1 MRPEAPAAEHLGHVA
16 RGGVLGLAGS
26 AVAAVGAFGLALVV
40 TRGFDA
46 DTAGSFF
53 AATTLFTLLA
63 TASGLGVDAGLA
75 RFLLRHE
82 ARDAR
87 HDVRRTLRLAIG
99 PAVAVASS
107 LALVGLLLA
116 GPLAGLLGLGADGD
130 RLLRVIVVALPFA
143 VAADLCLA
151 ATRALGRIRTTV
163 GVDRILRTVVQLGTA
178 GLVVALGGSPLLLVV
193 GWAAAYVLS
202 AGVAV
207 VLLRRFLAT
216 RPTSRDSVVEADPD
230 LARSF
235 WSFTWPRGVA
245 GLAQASVQKADIVLV
260 AILLSPAHA
269 AVYTA
274 ATRFVAVGQMANQ
287 AIYQVLQPRFTAILI
302 AEDRTTLRTV
312 FGVSTT
318 WGMVLIWPLY
328 LVVACSPVLY
338 LSLFGDSYA
347 DATGAVVV
355 VVVMALTML
364 VSIASGPVDTLL
376 LMAGRSGLSMTNALV
391 AVALDVGLCLL
402 LLPRIGIAGA
412 AIAWAA
418 AVVTR
423 SGLAFWQV
431 RRHVGVSPQL
441 RTQLGVALVPVTCFA
456 LPALLLTASGSTA
469 ALPWLAVTLL
479 GVVAYAVALRAL
491 RTRLCLDDLAA
502 ALRRRPAAAPADLPA
517 DLPADPSTPA
527 AKELAPCASER

>member
-1 MRPEAPAAEHLGHVA
+1 MTAEATAGDHLGHVA
-16 RGGVLGLAGS
+16 RGGLLGLAGS
-26 AVAAVGAFGLALVV
+26 GVAAVGAFALALVV

-46 DTAGSFF
+46 QTAGSFF
-53 AATTLFTLLA
+53 ATTTLFTLLA
-63 TASGLGVDAGLA
+63 TACGLGVDAGLA
-75 RFLLRHE
+75 RFLLRLE
-82 ARDAR
+82 ARSAA

-99 PAVAVASS
+99 PAVAVASL
-107 LALVGLLLA
+107 LALVGTLVA
-116 GPLAGLLGLGADGD
+116 GPLAGLLGLGAEGD
-130 RLLRVIVVALPFA
+130 RLLRVAAVALPFA

-178 GLVVALGGSPLLLVV
+178 GLVVALGGGPVLLVA
-193 GWAAAYVLS
+193 GWAAAYLLS
-202 AGVAV
+202 AAVAV
-207 VLLRRFLAT
+207 VLLRSFLAT
-216 RPTSRDSVVEADPD
+216 RPAGAPASPDATPDPDPD

-245 GLAQASVQKADIVLV
+245 GLAQASVQKADVVLV
-260 AILLSPAHA
+260 AVLLSPAHA
-269 AVYTA
+269 ALYTA

-302 AEDRTTLRTV
+302 TEDRSTLRTV

-318 WGMVLIWPLY
+318 WGMMLIWPLY
-328 LVVACSPVLY
+328 LLVACSPVLY

-347 DATGAVVV
+347 DAASAVVV

-364 VSIASGPVDTLL
+364 VSIAAGPVDTLL

-391 AVALDVGLCLL
+391 AVALDIGLCLL

-431 RRHVGVSPQL
+431 RRHVGVSPQPGHL
-441 RTQLGVALVPVTCFA
+441 LGVALVPVVCFA
-456 LPALLLTASGSTA
+456 LPALALTASGSTA
-469 ALPWLAVTLL
+469 LLPWAAVTLAS
-479 GVVAYAVALRAL
+479 VVAYAVALHAL
-491 RTRLCLDDLAA
+491 RARLSLDELVA
-502 ALRRRPAAAPADLPA
+502 ALRRRPTPVL
-517 DLPADPSTPA
+517 PSTSPTSA
-527 AKELAPCASER
+527 QELACASER

>member
-1 MRPEAPAAEHLGHVA
+1 MTAEATHHLGHVA
-16 RGGVLGLAGS
+16 RGGLLGLAGS
-26 AVAAVGAFGLALVV
+26 GVAAVGAFVLALVV

-46 DTAGSFF
+46 ETAGSFF
-53 AATTLFTLLA
+53 ATTTLFTLLA

-82 ARDAR
+82 ARDAS

-99 PAVAVASS
+99 PAVGVASL
-107 LALVGLLLA
+107 LALVGTLLA
-116 GPLAGLLGLGADGD
+116 GPVADLLGLGAGGD
-130 RLLRVIVVALPFA
+130 RLLRVVAVALPFA

-178 GLVVALGGSPLLLVV
+178 LLVATLGGGPVLLVA
-193 GWAAAYVLS
+193 GWALAYVLS
-202 AGVAV
+202 AVVAV
-207 VLLRRFLAT
+207 VLLRRFLASRQPT
-216 RPTSRDSVVEADPD
+216 GPTTGPTSHPTSTLPEPD

-302 AEDRTTLRTV
+302 TEDRATLRTV

-364 VSIASGPVDTLL
+364 VSIAAGPVDTLL

-391 AVALDVGLCLL
+391 AVALDVGLLLL

-412 AIAWAA
+412 AIAWAV
-418 AVVTR
+418 AVLAR

-431 RRHVGVSPQL
+431 RRHVGVSPLL
-441 RTQLGVALVPVTCFA
+441 RTQLGVALVPVACFV
-456 LPALLLTASGSTA
+456 LPALALTASGASG
-469 ALPWLAVTLL
+469 ALPWLAVTLGSVL
-479 GVVAYAVALRAL
+479 VYAAALRAL
-491 RTRLCLDDLAA
+491 RTRLSLDDLVAP
-502 ALRRRPAAAPADLPA
+502 LRRRAAAPADPT
-517 DLPADPSTPA
+517 PTPSP
-527 AKELAPCASER
+527 AKELLPCASER

>member
-1 MRPEAPAAEHLGHVA
+1 MTADAPAAHHLGHVA
-16 RGGVLGLAGS
+16 RGGLLGLAGS
-26 AVAAVGAFGLALVV
+26 GIAAVGAFALALVV

-46 DTAGSFF
+46 ETAGSFF
-53 AATTLFTLLA
+53 ATTTLFTLLA
-63 TASGLGVDAGLA
+63 TACGLGVDAGLA
-75 RFLLRHE
+75 RFLLRLE
-82 ARDAR
+82 ARSAV

-99 PAVAVASS
+99 PAVVVASL
-107 LALVGLLLA
+107 LALVGTLVA
-116 GPLAGLLGLGADGD
+116 GPLAGLLGLGAEGD
-130 RLLRVIVVALPFA
+130 RLLRVVAVALPFA

-178 GLVVALGGSPLLLVV
+178 ALVVALGGDPVLLVA
-193 GWAAAYVLS
+193 GWAAAYLLS
-202 AGVAV
+202 AVVAV

-216 RPTSRDSVVEADPD
+216 RPTGSPASPEETPDPD

-260 AILLSPAHA
+260 AVLLSPAHA
-269 AVYTA
+269 ALYTA

-302 AEDRTTLRTV
+302 TEDRSTLRTV

-318 WGMVLIWPLY
+318 WGMVLIWPFY
-328 LVVACSPVLY
+328 LLVACSPVLY

-347 DATGAVVV
+347 DATSAVVV

-391 AVALDVGLCLL
+391 AVALDIGLCLL

-431 RRHVGVSPQL
+431 RRHVGVSPQPGHL
-441 RTQLGVALVPVTCFA
+441 LGVALVPVTCFA
-456 LPALLLTASGSTA
+456 LPALALSASGSTA
-469 ALPWLAVTLL
+469 VLPWAAVTLAS
-479 GVVAYAVALRAL
+479 VVAYAVALRAL
-491 RTRLCLDDLAA
+491 RARLSLDDLVAA
-502 ALRRRPAAAPADLPA
+502 VRRRPTPVL
-517 DLPADPSTPA
+517 PSTSPTSA
-527 AKELAPCASER
+527 QELACASER

>member
-1 MRPEAPAAEHLGHVA
+1 MTAEATHHLGHVA

-26 AVAAVGAFGLALVV
+26 GVAAVGAFALALVV
-40 TRGFDA
+40 TRGFDT

-53 AATTLFTLLA
+53 AVTTLFTLLA

-99 PAVAVASS
+99 PAVGVASL
-107 LALVGLLLA
+107 LALVGTLA
-116 GPLAGLLGLGADGD
+116 AAPVAGWLGLGAEGD
-130 RLLRVIVVALPFA
+130 RLLRVVVVALPFA

-163 GVDRILRTVVQLGTA
+163 GVDRVLRTVVQLGTA
-178 GLVVALGGSPLLLVV
+178 GLVVALGGGPLLLAA

-202 AGVAV
+202 AAVAV
-207 VLLRRFLAT
+207 VLMRRFLAT
-216 RPTSRDSVVEADPD
+216 RPAAATAAPDPA
-230 LARSF
+230 LARTF
-235 WSFTWPRGVA
+235 WTFTWPRGVA

-302 AEDRTTLRTV
+302 TEDRTTLRTV

-338 LSLFGDSYA
+338 LSLFGDAYA

-364 VSIASGPVDTLL
+364 VAIASGPVDTLL

-391 AVALDVGLCLL
+391 AVALDVGLVLVL
-402 LLPRIGIAGA
+402 VPRLGISGA
-412 AIAWAA
+412 AIAWAVA
-418 AVVTR
+418 IVTR

-431 RRHVGVSPQL
+431 RRHIGVSPDP
-441 RTQLGVALVPVTCFA
+441 RTLLGVALVPVTCFA
-456 LPALLLTASGSTA
+456 LPALVLTASGATGV
-469 ALPWLAVTLL
+469 LPWLAVTLVS
-479 GVVAYAVALRAL
+479 VVAYAAALRAL
-491 RTRLCLDDLAA
+491 RARLSLDDLAA
-502 ALRRRPAAAPADLPA
+502 ALRRRPTTHSV
-517 DLPADPSTPA
+517 PST
-527 AKELAPCASER
+527 KELVPCASER